1 MSVKPLDQPA
11 QAPEKQLDANQG
23 TVDSTLARVDVM
35 ELLKQ
40 YKPAD
45 PGKLSVDIPSLTLYG
60 WQDFKANK
68 PADQLSQTN
77 DRAQLEGDQLKPTEL
92 TKEQRIETAKKA
104 LESPEASI
112 KQKMDAMTTI
122 YKDGEKGKDGRVQ
135 VTLNDGGKPRNFEIA
150 SLDAGK
156 NVHLLQLSSTDAQ
169 GKSHPVL
176 RAVERNGE
184 IEQQRN
190 KNGSKASYSGDWW
203 TANEKDST
211 ISKFSQSDAVLPN
224 QAVKPKVDTI
234 PTPEVTPKRD
244 QQPQQEV
251 KPTPRLDVTPDNTT
265 TLPEKGPLP
274 RRRPDPPAEQEQQT
288 ERKPKEPVIIP
299 WKKNEGDNRTDGQ
312 TDTRTDRQTDVN
324 PGAVRSISELSKF
337 YTRQDDAYSCS
348 AFAVGMAKADH
359 RLGRP
364 IVHGRESQALKDLT
378 HTNGIGY
385 RGTLETLAGQM
396 RQTGLE
402 AKPYSYGMGNV
413 GDQAMRDLNRELDKG
428 HSAVAKVI
436 NPHTGNPHYIYIAGR
451 DANGKYILGD
461 PDRKNTQHFKPVSQ
475 QYLQR
480 MMQPRDGFVAT
491 W

>member
-11 QAPEKQLDANQG
+11 QAPEKKLDANQG
-23 TVDSTLARVDVM
+23 AVDSTLSSVDRV

-45 PGKLSVDIPSLTLYG
+45 PGKTTSDMPSLTLQG
-60 WQDFKANK
+60 WQDFKASK
-68 PADQLSQTN
+68 PADQLTTGVDKSQPVS
-77 DRAQLEGDQLKPTEL
+77 DQQKPAEL
-92 TKEQRIETAKKA
+92 TKEQRIENAKKA
-104 LESPEASI
+104 IESPEASI
-112 KQKMDAMTTI
+112 KQKMDAMSTI
-122 YKDGEKGKDGRVQ
+122 FKDSEKGKDGRVHI
-135 VTLNDGGKPRNFEIA
+135 TLNDGGKPRKFEIA
-150 SLDAGK
+150 SLEAGK
-156 NVHLLQLSSTDAQ
+156 DVHLLQLSSTDAQ

-176 RAVERNGE
+176 RGVERNGE
-184 IEQQRN
+184 IEQQRK
-190 KNGSKASYSGDWW
+190 KNGSKADYRGDWW

-224 QAVKPKVDTI
+224 PAVKPKTDVL
-234 PTPEVTPKRD
+234 PTPEVTPKKD
-244 QQPQQEV
+244 LQPQQEV
-251 KPTPRLDVTPDNTT
+251 KPRLDVKPDNSTV
-265 TLPEKGPLP
+265 LPENVPLP
-274 RRRPDPPAEQEQQT
+274 RRRPDAEETEKQQQT
-288 ERKPKEPVIIP
+288 EKKPKEPVIIP
-299 WKKNEGDNRTDGQ
+299 WRNREGDSQTETRPDG
-312 TDTRTDRQTDVN
+312 RSDVS
-324 PGAVRSISELSKF
+324 PGAVRSVSDIAKF
-337 YTRQDDAYSCS
+337 YTRQDDGYSCA

-364 IVHGRESQALKDLT
+364 IVHGRESQDLKDLT
-378 HTNGIGY
+378 KTNGIGY

-396 RQTGLE
+396 RQIGLE
-402 AKPYSYGMGNV
+402 AKPYSYGFGNV
-413 GDQAMRDLNRELDKG
+413 GEQAMRDLNRELDKG

-480 MMQPRDGFVAT
+480 MMGPRDGFVAT